1 MNSGCIE
8 TGVDSQQNS
17 VNSIISLTP
26 TVIVPLIGNSIN
38 SYKVRTLLDSGSESN
53 WIARDVLKFI
63 KHTKLNTIRLKVRHF
78 NGVTPKKFDLV
89 QVYIN
94 RTDKWKPDR
103 KSLRDIG
110 KVYDTLNCLVYEGFF
125 HHRLVSGLKI
135 FIKNTGRISDGV
147 CEQIVEPSG
156 EISHQDVNLGT
167 ALVLSNTGKMRIME
181 ENSQPII
188 LKIHNLMLE
197 PTVLG
202 MLSVEIFHQP

>member
-26 TVIVPLIGNSIN
+26 TVIVPLIGNSNI

-94 RTDKWKPDR
+94 RTDILYGYR
-103 KSLRDIG
+103 QTTFSI
-110 KVYDTLNCLVYEGFF
+110 
-125 HHRLVSGLKI
+125 I
-135 FIKNTGRISDGV
+135 NT
-147 CEQIVEPSG
+147 
-156 EISHQDVNLGT
+156 SHT
-167 ALVLSNTGKMRIME
+167 IYILVLYDLTICHKDVW
-181 ENSQPII
+181 
-188 LKIHNLMLE
+188 LNLA
-197 PTVLG
+197 
-202 MLSVEIFHQP
+202 QK